1 MKIAA
6 LGLCVTAM
14 LSACGGGDD
23 GPVLTLGATS
33 GMWNGTTSDSQ
44 REVSAVTLSDGKYF
58 AVYSAAGG
66 GATIGGGV
74 QGTATVFNNQF
85 ISTDMLSF
93 SVEGQAPVIGTF
105 SASVDPSTSIS
116 GSANVPNQAP
126 VTFQATFDQEF
137 LNTPSLAA
145 AAGSYT
151 GEAGFALGIRPATFN
166 ISTTGEVTSTINGC
180 PITGTVTPRTDGNA
194 YDMSVVFGGAP
205 CVLANL
211 RFDGIVFLREGGNH
225 LYSVSRNNA
234 ARQTIV
240 FSGLRQG

>member
-6 LGLCVTAM
+6 LGLGVAAL
-14 LSACGGGDD
+14 LSACGGGEE
-23 GPVLTLGATS
+23 PILNLSLSA

-44 REVSAVTLSDGKYF
+44 REVNAVTLRDGKYF

-74 QGTATVFNNQF
+74 QGTATVVDGQF

-93 SVEGQAPVIGTF
+93 SVEGQAPVNGTF
-105 SASVDPSTSIS
+105 TAGIDPFTSIA
-116 GSANVPNQAP
+116 GTAIVPNQPP
-126 VTFQATFDQEF
+126 VTFQARCD
-137 LNTPSLAA
+137 
-145 AAGSYT
+145 T

-166 ISTTGEVTSTINGC
+166 ISAAGEVTSTINGC

-211 RFDGIVFLREGGNH
+211 RFDGIVFLREGGKH

-240 FSGLRQG
+240 FSGVKP